1 MRPIETERLQ
11 LREFRQED
19 IGDVIRW
26 EPGAN
31 TQSGKEIAAQRFL
44 DFCFQEYRESGM
56 GPWGILLK
64 DRGLLVGNCGFPHIS
79 FRYGIAEVN
88 YYVSPQYRRQ
98 GLATEALKT
107 LLRFGF
113 GDVGLAKIQ
122 GRCAPDNRSSERVM
136 HKAGMKF
143 ERMIKS
149 AASGEAS
156 RKEKLFV
163 VTRNGKEHISHDR
176 LVTMHY

>member
-1 MRPIETERLQ
+1 MRPLETKRLL

-19 IGDVIRW
+19 IGVIIRW
-26 EPGAN
+26 EPAPN
-31 TQSGKEIAAQRFL
+31 TRNSKEIEAQQFL

-79 FRYGIAEVN
+79 FTYGIAEVN
-88 YYVSPQYRRQ
+88 YYVGPQYRQQ
-98 GLATEALKT
+98 GLATEALKA
-107 LLRFGF
+107 LLRFVF
-113 GDVGLAKIQ
+113 GDIGLAKIQ
-122 GRCAPDNRSSERVM
+122 GRCAPDNRSSEQVM

-143 ERMIKS
+143 ERIIKS
-149 AASGEAS
+149 APPGEAS

-163 VTRNGKEHISHDR
+163 VTRRGGHISHDR
-176 LVTMHY
+176 LVTMRY